1 MKVSVEE
8 VKRLRE
14 MTGAGVMDCKRA
26 LEMAEGDF
34 EKAIEI
40 LRAEGLAKAEKR
52 SGRVTSEGVIT
63 SYIHTGGRI
72 GAMVELDCES
82 DFVARTDEFRRLAYE
97 LAMQVAAM
105 DPKYI
110 SRHDIPEEVI
120 ESQKRAYRTHAIA
133 EGIPEDMIEEVV
145 NERLESFIQEVCLLE
160 QPYIRDETRT
170 VGELIKEMIARL
182 GENIVVRRFVRFA
195 VGQ

>member
-14 MTGAGVMDCKRA
+14 LTGAGVMDCKRA
-26 LEMAEGDF
+26 LEMAGGDF
-34 EKAIEI
+34 ERAMEI
-40 LRAEGLAKAEKR
+40 LRAEGLTKAEKR
-52 SGRVTSEGVIT
+52 SGRATTEGVIA

-72 GAMVELDCES
+72 GAMVELNCET
-82 DFVARTDEFRRLAYE
+82 DFVARTDEFKRLAYE

-110 SRHDIPEEVI
+110 SREDIPKEEL
-120 ESQKRAYRTHAIA
+120 ESRRRAYRTHALA
-133 EGIPEDMIEEVV
+133 EGIPEDMVDEVV
-145 NERLESFIQEVCLLE
+145 NERIENFIQEVCLLE
-160 QPYIRDETRT
+160 QPYIRDETCT
-170 VGELIKEMIARL
+170 VYELIKEKIAL
-182 GENIVVRRFVRFA
+182 LQENIVIRRFVRFA